1 MNRVRPYERR
11 RRGPVIVLAAALA
24 VAAAVTW
31 TVVLATAGGSAPVTC
46 PAAAADGGEALDAD
60 ALDAVA
66 LAPVDTIAVRV
77 LNAGTQRG
85 QANLVAAQL
94 GDLGFR
100 EAAGPGNDPLHPE
113 GDMECIGQL
122 RFGPGGESAA
132 ATLAL
137 VLPCTEP
144 VRDGRGDA
152 TVDVVVGT
160 EFRDVDPPA
169 AVREVLDELANPTGS
184 GTQTDAEAGAE
195 DPATDPSAAPPR
207 VVAPPEALAIARGD
221 SC

>member
-11 RRGPVIVLAAALA
+11 RRGPVIVLAAVLA
-24 VAAAVTW
+24 VVAAVTW
-31 TVVLATAGGSAPVTC
+31 TVVLSTAGGSTPVAC
-46 PAAAADGGEALDAD
+46 PAVAGGGDALETD

-66 LAPVDTIAVRV
+66 LTPVADVAVRV
-77 LNAGTQRG
+77 LNAGGQRG

-94 GDLGFR
+94 LDLGFT
-100 EAAGPGNDPLHPE
+100 EAGAPGNDPLHPD

-122 RFGPGGESAA
+122 RFGPRGESAA

-144 VRDGRGDA
+144 VRDGRQDA
-152 TVDVVVGT
+152 SVDVVVGT
-160 EFRDVDPPA
+160 EFRDVDPSTA
-169 AVREVLDELANPTGS
+169 AREVLDELANPTAAGS
-184 GTQTDAEAGAE
+184 QTDASAGGG

-207 VVAPPEALAIARGD
+207 PAAPPETLAESRGD
-221 SC
+221 RC